1 VATLHDE
8 DIIVAAASPAGRGAV
23 ALVRLSGS
31 GARELVAQ
39 LCPGGPS
46 WQPRRASLRYARG
59 ADGVVIDD
67 LLVVWMP
74 GPRSYTGED
83 VVELSCHGNPA
94 IVDALIERC
103 LELGA
108 RPAGPGEFT
117 RRALV
122 SGRLDLVQAEAI
134 DGLIRARSVSG
145 VQAARAGLDGRL
157 GDVFDMARQRILDFG
172 AELEARLEHP
182 GEDLGEMSDGQ
193 LVDQLSALA
202 TELSRLAGTWSA
214 ARRRIEGATVA
225 LVGEVNAG
233 KSSLFNQ
240 LVGSQRA
247 LVSAEPG
254 TTRDAVERTVD
265 WDGISVTFLD
275 TAGRRDAT
283 GTIEA
288 AGIALGQQLA
298 EDADLRLHVFDPR
311 RPVEALSPSGPTWR
325 VATHRDL
332 GPLPPGLSAAHH
344 VSSATGEG
352 MEALRQSLSDWLC
365 EADPAGRAVVG
376 SQRQH
381 DLLLRVVGHLET
393 AAEAMELQVGP
404 VVAAEELVIALERLG
419 SLTGQSV
426 REDVLDRLFSRFCV
440 GK

>member
-1 VATLHDE
+1 VSTLHDE
-8 DIIVAAASPAGRGAV
+8 DIIVAAASPAGRGAI
-23 ALVRLSGS
+23 ALVRLSGQ
-31 GARELVAQ
+31 GARGLVAR
-39 LCPGGPS
+39 LCPGGAS
-46 WQPRRASLRYARG
+46 WEPRRASLRMARD
-59 ADGVVIDD
+59 ASQAVIDD

-94 IVDALIERC
+94 IVDALVQRC
-103 LELGA
+103 VALGA

-122 SGRLDLVQAEAI
+122 SGRLDLLKAEAI
-134 DGLIRARSVSG
+134 DGLIRAQTVAG
-145 VQAARAGLDGRL
+145 VRAARSGLDGRL
-157 GDVFDMARQRILDFG
+157 QGVLDVARDRLLDLS

-182 GEDLGEMSDGQ
+182 GEDLGEVEDHVLHRQMRAFG
-193 LVDQLSALA
+193 
-202 TELSRLAGTWSA
+202 TELSELAGTWSA
-214 ARRRIEGATVA
+214 SKRRIEGAVVA

-240 LVGSQRA
+240 LVGAHRA

-265 WDGISVTFLD
+265 WDGLRVTFLD
-275 TAGRRDAT
+275 TAGRRDAS
-283 GTIEA
+283 GAVEA
-288 AGIALGQQLA
+288 AGIALGRQLA
-298 EDADLRLHVFDPR
+298 DAADLRLQVFDPR
-311 RPVEALSPSGPTWR
+311 SGLPSAALQEPYWTI
-325 VATHRDL
+325 ATHRDVAS
-332 GPLPPGLSAAHH
+332 LPAGRVVDHH
-344 VSSATGEG
+344 VSNTSGEG
-352 MEALRQSLSDWLC
+352 TDGLRQALSDWLGV
-365 EADPAGRAVVG
+365 ADPAGRAMVG

-381 DLLLRVVGHLET
+381 DLLMRVVAHLE
-393 AAEAMELQVGP
+393 AAVEALEAGIGP

-419 SLTGQSV
+419 SVAGQNV